1 MKKVT
6 VRVVQ
11 EWQIPED
18 HLDSFLDSPADY
30 TAEYDWFP
38 YIVEAYE
45 VEK

>member
-18 HLDSFLDSPADY
+18 HLDWFLEDPVAY
-30 TAEYDWFP
+30 TAECDWFP